1 MESLID
7 ESKLSYERKQYQNRY
22 CRLTVMTEKELCLS
36 LCEAGGTPGDE
47 KEIAKKA
54 HDILSQYMKTEIDT
68 LGNVVGKFNED
79 GKIKIVLEAHMD
91 RVGLVIRDI
100 DEKGFLLVDKVGGT
114 DARTLIGANV
124 IVFGDDKLPGV
135 VCSTPPHL
143 MKKGDED
150 SPVDVTK
157 LAIDIGFSKEKAQQ
171 LVHIGDRAIIE
182 SKGIELLGDRIS
194 SAALD
199 NRAGMASVIVAVE
212 NVIKELK
219 NVALTVVFST
229 QEEVGGIG
237 AKTAAF
243 NIDADYAFC
252 VDVGFGSDFLCDR
265 TQTIDLEKGAS
276 IGISPVLDRELMLE
290 LKDIAQK
297 NAIPFQHD
305 VMAGRT
311 GTSADNISGSKGGE
325 KTALLSIPLRNMHTP
340 VEVISANDI
349 KLTADLI
356 SAFIL
361 EKEGQYNA

>member
-1 MESLID
+1 MIWLDWLKI
-7 ESKLSYERKQYQNRY
+7 SYERKQYRYRY
-22 CRLTVMTEKELCLS
+22 CRLVIMTEKELCLR
-36 LCEAGGTPGDE
+36 LCEIDGTAGDE

-54 HDILSQYMKTEIDT
+54 QDILSQYMKTEIDT
-68 LGNVVGKFNED
+68 LGNVVAKFNED

-91 RVGLVIRDI
+91 RVGLVIRGI
-100 DEKGFLLVDKVGGT
+100 DEKGFLLIDKVGGT

-124 IVFGDDKLPGV
+124 VVFGGERIPGV
-135 VCSTPPHL
+135 ICSTPPHL

-157 LAIDIGFSKEKAQQ
+157 LAIDIGLSKEKAQQ
-171 LVHIGDRAIIE
+171 LVSIGDRAVIE
-182 SKGIELLGDRIS
+182 SKGVELLDDRIS

-199 NRAGMASVIVAVE
+199 DRAGMASVIIAVE
-212 NVIKELK
+212 NVIKRLK
-219 NVALTVVFST
+219 NVSLTVVFST
-229 QEEVGGIG
+229 QEEVGGSG

-243 NIDADYAFC
+243 NFDADYAIC
-252 VDVGFGSDFLCDR
+252 VDVGFGGDLLCDR

-276 IGISPVLDRELMLE
+276 IGISPVLDRAFMIE
-290 LKDIAQK
+290 LKETAK
-297 NAIPFQHD
+297 KHGIPFQHD

-311 GTSADNISGSKGGE
+311 GTNADNICNSKGGV

-340 VEVISANDI
+340 VEVISTKDI

-361 EKEGQYNA
+361 EKEEQYNA